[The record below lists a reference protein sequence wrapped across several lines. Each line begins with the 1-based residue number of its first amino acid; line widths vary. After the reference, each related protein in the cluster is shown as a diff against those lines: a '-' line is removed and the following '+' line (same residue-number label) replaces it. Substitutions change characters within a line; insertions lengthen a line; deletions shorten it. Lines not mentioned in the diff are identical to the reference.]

1 MNPLVSIIIP
11 IYNVEKYIRHCIL
24 SVLSQ
29 DFDHS
34 LVELILINDC
44 TQDNSMEI
52 VKNIIDKYQ
61 IENGGGMSIKILSHS
76 KNRGLSASRNTGMS
90 NASGEFVFFVDSDD
104 YLFSG
109 SIKNHLKYHN
119 QYPEVDLIIGNYYDE
134 QKAKNNYNI
143 SYPKIVYDM
152 NSLFM
157 GNLTKSTAWNSMVRR
172 KLLIDN
178 NIKFVEGIYFED
190 NVFNYQLIPMVKSAL
205 VIPEVTYFYRKNPY
219 GIMQRAEWEMID
231 KVVNDYLCIL
241 NIFLGSLYGKTY
253 VGKSIRAFSICI
265 VLCDNINKHSIAISQ
280 MKNVKSQFYAVCRKM
295 LFFHLRN
302 ARLFLFL
309 LCLFVFPPF
318 NKLTRYGW
326 FRHNCGKMITVSGKL
341 EIGRDI
347 FLNQIKSC
355 KY

>member
-76 KNRGLSASRNTGMS
+76 KNRGLSASRNTGLS

-119 QYPEVDLIIGNYYDE
+119 QYPEVDLNIGNYYDE

-143 SYPKIVYDM
+143 SYP
-152 NSLFM
+152 
-157 GNLTKSTAWNSMVRR
+157 
-172 KLLIDN
+172 
-178 NIKFVEGIYFED
+178 
-190 NVFNYQLIPMVKSAL
+190 
-205 VIPEVTYFYRKNPY
+205 
-219 GIMQRAEWEMID
+219 
-231 KVVNDYLCIL
+231 
-241 NIFLGSLYGKTY
+241 
-253 VGKSIRAFSICI
+253 
-265 VLCDNINKHSIAISQ
+265 NKHSIAISQ